1 MSPVRA
7 DDGHRGTHRG
17 RGWAA
22 LVSDLERRAGKICPR
37 YVGSKP
43 IYEHSEL
50 KRWLE
55 ALPSEPPTRL

>member
-1 MSPVRA
+1 MSKLSYNREE
-7 DDGHRGTHRG
+7 
-17 RGWAA
+17 AA
-22 LVSDLERRAGKICPR
+22 QEVGISVDKLDQERRAGRICAR